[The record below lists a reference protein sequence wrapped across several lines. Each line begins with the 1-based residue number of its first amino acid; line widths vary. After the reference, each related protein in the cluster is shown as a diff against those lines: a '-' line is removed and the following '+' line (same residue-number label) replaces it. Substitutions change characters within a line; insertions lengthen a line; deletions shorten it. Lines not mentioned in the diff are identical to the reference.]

1 MNRNRNTIRRSA
13 ARRGQRRGVVV
24 LHVLVAL
31 LLLLLV
37 SSLAINWA
45 WLTLVARNLQARADA
60 AALAGAP
67 GLLDEDLLRDHAGDQ
82 TDDRLEAE
90 ARVDDSR
97 VRNNQRSA
105 SSLQIA
111 PSDLVVTPGV
121 VDDPTIGAAAE
132 FVPSLPYNTLEVLAK
147 RTSAGVNPLTWLLNV
162 SGVGPGT
169 LSVTARAA
177 LDNLLVGFRP
187 TNERRSPIVPLA
199 IDVQAWKNGRNQD
212 KFPTGGNAVKEIV
225 VKLGTFESNAVVA
238 NSALIAYTGWFLPDQ
253 VIDQV
258 RHGLAPS
265 HLPNGI
271 GQLGPVKSS
280 AAPLLFRGSNKV
292 VSSFVSQFAEVL
304 QSLVDENLDARRIF
318 LLYDSQD
325 SQTNVAAGRYRI
337 VGFVAARVCQAQFT
351 SNHLQL
357 TLEPCFLIHPTAWT
371 DSGADQPNLY
381 IHKLRLV
388 R

>member
-13 ARRGQRRGVVV
+13 ARRRQRRGVVV

-37 SSLAINWA
+37 ASLAINWA
-45 WLTLVARNLQARADA
+45 WLTLVARNLQSRADA

-82 TDDRLEAE
+82 ADDRLEAE

-97 VRNNQRSA
+97 VRNNQRNA

-121 VDDPTIGAAAE
+121 VDDPTLGAAAQ
-132 FVPSLPYNTLEVLAK
+132 FAPALPYNTLEVLAK

-177 LDNLLVGFRP
+177 LDNLLVGFQP
-187 TNERRSPIVPLA
+187 THERRSPIVPLA
-199 IDVQAWKNGRNQD
+199 IDVQAWKNARTQD
-212 KFPTGGNAVKEIV
+212 KFPSGGNAVKEIV
-225 VKLGTFESNAVVA
+225 VKLGTFESNSVVT

-253 VIDQV
+253 VLDQV
-258 RHGLAPS
+258 RNGLAPS

-280 AAPLLFRGSNKV
+280 AAPVLFRGSNKV
-292 VSSFVSQFAEVL
+292 VSSFISQFAEVL

-325 SQTNVAAGRYRI
+325 PQTNVAAGHYRI
-337 VGFVAARVCQAQFT
+337 VGFVAARVCQAEFT

-357 TLEPCFLIHPTAWT
+357 TLEPCFLLHPTAWT